1 MGSEFWKA
9 IETVLSFEAF
19 NPISL
24 SDELLPQVSG
34 MKYKYNPNNPP
45 GTRLIEMSVG
55 GEPIDSSVKYSVTGN
70 EFAIVFFS
78 NFLGFNVE
86 NIYYYEDSTE
96 FQVLAEYISSL
107 QIITPKVEG
116 RIQAVE
122 TSAADEADYNPHTYK
137 LNQNY
142 PNPFNPVTKINYS
155 IPQTN
160 FVTIKVYD
168 ILGKEVAILVSEEKP
183 AGIYLINFNAENL
196 SSGVY
201 FYRMTAGSFTSTKKF
216 ILIK

>member
-1 MGSEFWKA
+1 
-9 IETVLSFEAF
+9 
-19 NPISL
+19 
-24 SDELLPQVSG
+24 
-34 MKYKYNPNNPP
+34 
-45 GTRLIEMSVG
+45 
-55 GEPIDSSVKYSVTGN
+55 
-70 EFAIVFFS
+70 
-78 NFLGFNVE
+78 
-86 NIYYYEDSTE
+86 
-96 FQVLAEYISSL
+96 
-107 QIITPKVEG
+107 VEG